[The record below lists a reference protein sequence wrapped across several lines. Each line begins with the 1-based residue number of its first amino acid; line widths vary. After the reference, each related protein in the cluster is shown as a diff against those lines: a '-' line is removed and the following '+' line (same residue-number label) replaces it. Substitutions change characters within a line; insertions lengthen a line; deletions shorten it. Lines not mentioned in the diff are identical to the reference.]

1 MKIEDLKILDTYLK
15 EQTLAEGTDIKKVAD
30 KIDLL
35 VQDYDIQARLREM

>member
-15 EQTLAEGTDIKKVAD
+15 EQTLVEGTDIKKVAD

-35 VQDYDIQARLREM
+35 VQDFDIQARIREI